1 MGDFAFILAAVCAF
15 IAVAG
20 VGFAFVGGGDTEK
33 ASKSRV
39 AAALGDGASV
49 SRTKRRNAALD
60 SSAAK
65 KKQIQD
71 SLKDL
76 EDRQKAERKKSLT
89 LTARLEQA
97 GLDWSPTKFWI
108 ISAIMGGVAL
118 VLTFVTGQHPLL
130 ILGATAVMGLGMP
143 RWILGMAKSRRQKKF
158 TGNFADALDVI
169 VRGIKSGL
177 PLNECLK
184 IIAREAEEP
193 VRSEFEKLTEGIAVG
208 VDAEEGLR
216 RMLRR
221 MPLPELSFFSIVL
234 TIQSK
239 TGGNLAEALNNLSA
253 VLRARKMMREKVGA
267 LSSEA
272 KASAMIIGSL
282 PPGVA
287 TMVLVISPDYMMP
300 LFTTSMGQLMLLAG
314 VTWMG
319 IGIFVMRGMINFK
332 M

>member
-1 MGDFAFILAAVCAF
+1 MGDITFILVAAFAF

-20 VGFAFVGGGDTEK
+20 VGFAFAGGGDKTRK
-33 ASKSRV
+33 NRMAV
-39 AAALGDGASV
+39 AVGEPVVQRG
-49 SRTKRRNAALD
+49 KRHTAALD
-60 SSAAK
+60 TAAQK
-65 KKQIQD
+65 RKQIQD

-76 EDRQKAERKKSLT
+76 EARQKADRKKSLT

-108 ISAIMGGVAL
+108 ISGVLGGIAL
-118 VLTFVTGQHPLL
+118 LLAFMTGQHPLL
-130 ILGATAVMGLGMP
+130 MLAAAVIAGFGLP
-143 RWILGMAKSRRQKKF
+143 RWVLSMSRNGRQKKF
-158 TGNFADALDVI
+158 TANFADALDVI

-184 IIAREAEEP
+184 IIAREAEQP
-193 VRSEFEKLTEGIAVG
+193 VRGEFEQLVEGISVG
-208 VDAEEGLR
+208 VDLDEGLN

-221 MPLPELSFFSIVL
+221 MPLSELSFFSIVL

-239 TGGNLAEALNNLSA
+239 TGGNLAEALGNLSA